1 MTKKKSKF
9 FVNEKYFFGASKNLQ
24 NAHLGKA
31 VAHHLDPKQTGLH
44 CKRSKQQVF
53 GARRHS
59 VVHLVG
65 TGNHICRTPNA
76 LKTS

>member
-1 MTKKKSKF
+1 MINKISKF

-31 VAHHLDPKQTGLH
+31 VAHHLNPKQTGRH
-44 CKRSKQQVF
+44 CKRSKQQVWS
-53 GARRHS
+53 ARR
-59 VVHLVG
+59 VHLVG
-65 TGNHICRTPNA
+65 TGNDICRTQNA